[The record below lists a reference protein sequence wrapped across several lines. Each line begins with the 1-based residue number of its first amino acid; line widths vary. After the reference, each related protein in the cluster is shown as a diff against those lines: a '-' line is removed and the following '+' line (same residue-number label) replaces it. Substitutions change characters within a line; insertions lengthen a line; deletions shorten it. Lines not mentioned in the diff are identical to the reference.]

1 MTEDPRPN
9 PEMLELAKMVLAF
22 DRPRVQVM
30 VDLLRT
36 TIINARAPTAEVLWA
51 LVTVL
56 VALVRASHDRPDWL
70 DTVQKMIGLAM
81 EMAARQDAK
90 NIH

>member
-1 MTEDPRPN
+1 
-9 PEMLELAKMVLAF
+9 MLELAKTVLSF
-22 DRPRVQVM
+22 DKPRVQVM
-30 VDLLRT
+30 VDLMRT
-36 TIINARAPTAEVLWA
+36 TIINSKAPTAEVMWA

-56 VALVRASHDRPDWL
+56 VALVRASQDRPDWL
-70 DTVQKMIGLAM
+70 DTAQKMIGLAM